1 MTGISTDDI
10 SCATGEARIQARI
23 VTGDVRTDASE
34 EDINLELDK

>member
-23 VTGDVRTDASE
+23 VTGDASE
-34 EDINLELDK
+34 DDINLELDK

>member
-23 VTGDVRTDASE
+23 VTGDVSDASE

>member
-23 VTGDVRTDASE
+23 VTGHASE
-34 EDINLELDK
+34 DDINLELDK